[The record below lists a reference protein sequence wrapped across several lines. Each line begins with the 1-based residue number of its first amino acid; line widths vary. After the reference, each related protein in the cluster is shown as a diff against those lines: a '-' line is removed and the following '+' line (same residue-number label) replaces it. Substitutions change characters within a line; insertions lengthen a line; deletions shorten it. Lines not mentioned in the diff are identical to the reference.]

1 MVEAR
6 FMRRKVPLL
15 AAPRQFNDRHRSMR
29 IMCID
34 LGTKTIGLAV
44 SDPMG
49 LTAQPVTTLR
59 RKAVEKDI
67 EEVVKAAMEREVALI
82 VVGMP
87 INMDGTEGPRAHQ
100 TRKFAERLMA
110 ATALPIEF
118 WDERLSTAA
127 VTRVLIDADVSRAK
141 RKESV
146 DKLAAAYILQGY
158 LDSQMR
164 MRGL

>member
-1 MVEAR
+1 
-6 FMRRKVPLL
+6 
-15 AAPRQFNDRHRSMR
+15 MR

-49 LTAQPVTTLR
+49 VIALPVTTLR

-67 EEVVKAAMEREVALI
+67 EEVVKAASEREVVLI
-82 VVGMP
+82 IVGMP
-87 INMDGTEGPRAHQ
+87 INMDGSEGARARQ
-100 TRKFAERLMA
+100 TRKFAERLKA
-110 ATALPIEF
+110 ATALPVEF

-141 RKESV
+141 RKDAV

-164 MRGL
+164 TRGV